1 MKIIIAGD
9 GKVGASL
16 TKQLSSEGY
25 DITLIDTNGSVLEK
39 TEEIFDV
46 MVVQGNC
53 ASMDTLLQAG
63 VMEADLLIATT
74 NADELNL
81 LCCMTAHG
89 MNANIHTIA
98 RIRNPEYTNQIY
110 SMRDVFAL
118 SLVVN
123 PEKQTAIEIERQL
136 RYPGFLKR
144 DTFAKGRVEIVEL
157 KIDEDSVLNNVKL
170 SEISRIIKT
179 KLLVCAVLR
188 DGRAEVP
195 GGEFI
200 LKSGDKIFVTASAE
214 QIEILLDSMN
224 ISRRKIKNVIIC
236 GGGKV
241 SVYLAQI
248 LHKKKINIKIIEN
261 QYSRCL
267 ELAELLPYSSIIHGD
282 ASDEVLLRKE
292 GIENTDALISMTG
305 VDELNMIVSLYG
317 KQCAN
322 LKVITKLSHVDN
334 NRILERLDI
343 GNVIN
348 PKELCSNT
356 IVRYVRAMKKQ
367 SGAAVSVHTIAEGHM
382 EALEFR
388 LDESAKHLNEPLK
401 NVKLKKNTL
410 IASISKSGQHIL
422 PDGDVALSQGDT
434 VVVVVTKDTAIH
446 EFNDIFV

>member
-89 MNANIHTIA
+89 MNADIHTIA

-136 RYPGFLKR
+136 RYPGFLKC

>member
-1 MKIIIAGD
+1 
-9 GKVGASL
+9 
-16 TKQLSSEGY
+16 
-25 DITLIDTNGSVLEK
+25 
-39 TEEIFDV
+39 
-46 MVVQGNC
+46 
-53 ASMDTLLQAG
+53 MDTLLQAG

>member
-89 MNANIHTIA
+89 MNADIHTIA

-388 LDESAKHLNEPLK
+388 LDDSAKHLNEPLK